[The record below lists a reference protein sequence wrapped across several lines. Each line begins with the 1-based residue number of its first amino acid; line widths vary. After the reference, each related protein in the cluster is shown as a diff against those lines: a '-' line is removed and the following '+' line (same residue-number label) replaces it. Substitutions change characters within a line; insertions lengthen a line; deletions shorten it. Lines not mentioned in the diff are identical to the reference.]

1 MFILPLFIY
10 DEKVPQ
16 LLIYKVNKITDETND
31 GKSTHSINIVIYL
44 WNVQVHIFICHRN

>member
-16 LLIYKVNKITDETND
+16 LLIYKVNKIKTND
-31 GKSTHSINIVIYL
+31 GRCTHSINIVIYL
-44 WNVQVHIFICHRN
+44 WNVQLHIFICHRN